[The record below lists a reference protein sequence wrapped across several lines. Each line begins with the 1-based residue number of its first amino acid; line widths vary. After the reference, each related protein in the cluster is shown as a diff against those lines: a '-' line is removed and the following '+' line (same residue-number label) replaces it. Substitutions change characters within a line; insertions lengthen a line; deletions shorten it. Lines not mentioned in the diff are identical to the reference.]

1 MNSTVLKT
9 ATVSFFL
16 LIFLI
21 ACNKQNEI
29 INQKTALLIHKS
41 WKFERYGLDENNNGI
56 IEQSENNMLDC
67 EADDTY
73 TFFANGGGFYEGG
86 TIPCSQGE
94 TPIINFNW
102 RFENNATELAVFAA
116 PEKINQLD
124 EKFLEVYYM
133 DVNSQGQ
140 LVKYIRRFQH

>member
-1 MNSTVLKT
+1 MKTTGLKT
-9 ATVSFFL
+9 TAISMC
-16 LIFLI
+16 LI
-21 ACNKQNEI
+21 ATLISCNKQVEI

-41 WKFERYGLDENNNGI
+41 WKFEKYGLDENNNGM
-56 IEQSENNMLDC
+56 IEETENIMLAC
-67 EADDTY
+67 ESDDTY

-86 TIPCSQGE
+86 ALPCSQGE
-94 TPIINFNW
+94 TPIINFTW

-124 EKFLEVYYM
+124 EKILEVCYM

-140 LVKYIRRFQH
+140 LVKFIRRFQH